1 MQIVCR
7 QIDIQLHGWDSSY
20 VILPTKSRQ
29 TLPDFHAAE
38 EKKITTTVRR
48 KLGKKNLK
56 GYVLTLPSPSNQFI
70 YIVTTIIGCIHE
82 LTTKCLFC
90 SMPFH
95 LYSHHNHNKG
105 LIVLISQN
113 TFKIHIWL
121 NQNKII
127 WNSSLVFHL
136 FKQIYSN
143 AKKTVHQKII
153 NS

>member
-20 VILPTKSRQ
+20 VIPTYKIQTNSSR
-29 TLPDFHAAE
+29 LSCSRG
-38 EKKITTTVRR
+38 KKLTTAVRR
-48 KLGKKNLK
+48 KLGKENLK

-70 YIVTTIIGCIHE
+70 CIVTTIIGCIHE
-82 LTTKCLFC
+82 PTTKCLFC